1 MLGDVADLSQFVR
14 YLERPDVSELV
25 LQTERPACIR
35 RGGQMVPLTKAA
47 LRHEHLVA
55 IITRP
60 PLGRPVPGE
69 DTSGHSETVEI
80 GSQRYDV
87 RIARRGEALQVRI
100 LAMDASASAP
110 PPSSTPP
117 PPSTPPASSTDSD
130 HGAHDSGALDPAR
143 LQGRARARREVP
155 PAQPIPSA
163 PARPS
168 PTPAA
173 PQPVEPAG
181 SWSSKPPDAALAG
194 LLAEAR
200 QRHASDVMLVS
211 GRPALVRV
219 FGQLRPTGPELD
231 DPRVRKML
239 FSLIDDRDRAQLEKL
254 GYCDFAVEVDG
265 AGRLRVNVARQRT
278 GLKGTFRLVRT
289 EPPSIENL
297 GLPHALTKI
306 TRYHQGMIII
316 SGPNGHGK
324 TTTMAGMVNLLN
336 RSKPDHI
343 ITVEDPVEVM
353 HPRAKAVITQRQV
366 GTHTESFA
374 RALKAALREDPDV
387 IVIGELR
394 DRETVEMALSA
405 AETGHL
411 VLATMSTPSGAK
423 TIDRLIDMFPPDDQS
438 QVRAT
443 LAGALKMVVSQR
455 LVALADGS
463 GMTVAV
469 ELITGNVA
477 LWNLIRDNKLFQL
490 PSLLQRGSAYGML
503 RLEDS
508 LRLLVDNDKITR
520 DEAMRW
526 ADDPRAFKGD
536 APADAPPGGA
546 SPESSTP
553 PETDANSSG
562 LAGGLRNL
570 FGKKGNG

>member
-1 MLGDVADLSQFVR
+1 VADLSQFVR
-14 YLERPDVSELV
+14 YLDRPDVSELV

-60 PLGRPVPGE
+60 PMARPVPSS
-69 DTSGHSETVEI
+69 DTSGNSETLTI
-80 GSQRYDV
+80 GGQSYEV
-87 RIARRGEALQVRI
+87 RIARRGDALQIRI
-100 LAMDASASAP
+100 TSGA
-110 PPSSTPP
+110 STPAAA
-117 PPSTPPASSTDSD
+117 TNEA
-130 HGAHDSGALDPAR
+130 GAHDSGALDPAQ
-143 LQGRARARREVP
+143 LSGQSPPLRAASPR
-155 PAQPIPSA
+155 
-163 PARPS
+163 
-168 PTPAA
+168 PTPAPASPA
-173 PQPVEPAG
+173 PSRAQAPSTSTGAPPTAAPATPPPAATGAPTPVMPSSSWVNEPADTG
-181 SWSSKPPDAALAG
+181 LAK
-194 LLAEAR
+194 LLGGAR
-200 QRHASDVMLVS
+200 RHHASDVILVS
-211 GRPALVRV
+211 GRPALIRV
-219 FGQLRPTGPELD
+219 FNQLRPTGPELD
-231 DPRVRKML
+231 DARVRQML
-239 FSLIDDRDRAQLEKL
+239 HSVLSERDRTQLEQL
-254 GYCDFAVEVDG
+254 GYCDFALEVEG

-278 GLKGTFRLVRT
+278 GLKGTFRLVRS
-289 EPPSIENL
+289 EPPTIENL

-306 TRYHQGMIII
+306 TRYHQGMIVI

-336 RSKPDHI
+336 RQKPDHI
-343 ITVEDPVEVM
+343 ITVEDPVEVI

-366 GTHTESFA
+366 GTHTASFEA
-374 RALKAALREDPDV
+374 ALKGALREDPDV

-443 LAGALKMVVSQR
+443 LAGALKMVISQR

-463 GMTVAV
+463 GLTVAV

-503 RLEDS
+503 RLEES
-508 LRLLVDNDKITR
+508 LKLLVDNGKVTR
-520 DEAMRW
+520 EEAMRW
-526 ADDPRAFKGD
+526 ANDPRSFQGSA
-536 APADAPPGGA
+536 AGA
-546 SPESSTP
+546 SGGPDTAAPDQP
-553 PETDANSSG
+553 PPDDGPSSG
-562 LAGGLRNL
+562 IAGGLRNL
-570 FGKKGNG
+570 FGKKGS